1 MEEKAQMQG
10 LNDRLVNYVDRVRQL
25 ELENNQ
31 LQQQVSTVEEHTS
44 SEIITMRDSF
54 GQELQSLRRALDTV
68 SKEKAKLE
76 IDADKFEKEARESR
90 SNLKNKEKAYE
101 AASKNERSLQNRL
114 DKLQA
119 DFDTDKAELRDLR
132 PEHAKLQKKLDDAK
146 KNLEDETLKRID
158 LQNQLQSADEAGK
171 FEKQLLEQQ
180 LNESK
185 VRKVIEI
192 TEMDGKYKEEYES
205 QLAKNIQELR
215 DNYERDQ
222 KLHNEEMIRMY
233 ETKIKNLQSK
243 LDDTRR
249 SGAGTTHEIQ
259 ELTTKIMSLESRN
272 AELESSASAL
282 QKRLNDVLEEMEA
295 ERRGF
300 RHRLA
305 EKDGE
310 IRSKEEAMEDM
321 TKDYNALLEIKIGLD
336 REIAMYNKILEGEE
350 SRLGLSPTG
359 TPLSTPAGR
368 GVKRKRTTIV
378 EEDISELATEHSGKG
393 NVVIEPLDKDGKF
406 VQVKNVSEGQIN
418 IGGWTLTNTHDGKD
432 VSYKFH
438 RAINLE
444 AGEVTTVWSSD
455 SRETH
460 EAPLNLVMKKG
471 GWEIGEENVTTLT
484 NKDGEEE
491 ALRNSRRQRSLSGS
505 TRYGLSRVYSGGADA
520 DDASKCA
527 IM

>member
-1 MEEKAQMQG
+1 MSLPDRMEEKAQMQG
-10 LNDRLVNYVDRVRQL
+10 LNDRLVAYVERVRQL

-54 GQELQSLRRALDTV
+54 GHELQSLRRALDTV
-68 SKEKAKLE
+68 SREKAKLE

-90 SNLKNKEKAYE
+90 SKLKDKEKAYD
-101 AASKNERSLQNRL
+101 AAAKNERNLQNRL

-119 DFDTDKAELRDLR
+119 DYDQDKAELRELR
-132 PEHAKLQKKLDDAK
+132 PEHGKLQKKLDDAK

-158 LQNQLQSADEAGK
+158 LQNQLQSAEEAGK

-185 VRKVIEI
+185 VRKQIEI
-192 TEMDGKYKEEYES
+192 TELDGKYKEEYDS

-222 KLHNEEMIRMY
+222 KLHNEEMTRMY
-233 ETKIKNLQSK
+233 ETKIKGLQQK
-243 LDDTRR
+243 LDDVRR

-259 ELTTKIMSLESRN
+259 ELNTKIMSLESRN
-272 AELESSASAL
+272 SELESSATAL

-336 REIAMYNKILEGEE
+336 REIAMYQKILEGEE
-350 SRLGLSPTG
+350 ARLGLSPTG
-359 TPLSTPAGR
+359 TPVSTPAGR

-378 EEDISELATEHSGKG
+378 EEDISELATEHTGKG
-393 NVVIEPLDKDGKF
+393 NVIIEPLDKDGKF
-406 VQVKNVSEGQIN
+406 IQVKNVSEGPVN
-418 IGGWTLTNTHDGKD
+418 IGGWTLTSSADDKD

-455 SRETH
+455 SRE
-460 EAPLNLVMKKG
+460 VC
-471 GWEIGEENVTTLT
+471 
-484 NKDGEEE
+484 D
-491 ALRNSRRQRSLSGS
+491 
-505 TRYGLSRVYSGGADA
+505 
-520 DDASKCA
+520 
-527 IM
+527 